1 MPKDRLGDKFD
12 RRVEQIKGGVKN
24 LAHKMTEDD
33 NSPRTDAMA
42 GRMRGEVA
50 KAGGAMRRS
59 SAKGRTGSKKAASDL
74 RTKAQ
79 LYAEAARIGVK
90 GRSKMTK
97 DQLAKAVRRGRS

>member
-1 MPKDRLGDKFD
+1 MPKDRLGEKFD

-24 LAHKMTEDD
+24 IAHKMTEDD

-42 GRMRGEVA
+42 GRMRGEVT
-50 KAGGAMRRS
+50 KSGARSRS
-59 SAKGRTGSKKAASDL
+59 SAKGRTSKAASDL
-74 RTKAQ
+74 TTKAQ